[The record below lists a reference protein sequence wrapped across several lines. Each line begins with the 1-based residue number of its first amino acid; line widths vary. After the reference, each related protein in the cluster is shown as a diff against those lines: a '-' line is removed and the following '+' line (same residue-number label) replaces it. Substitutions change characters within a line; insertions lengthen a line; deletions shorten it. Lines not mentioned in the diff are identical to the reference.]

1 MRNPDF
7 DQLRRVLD
15 HKEPGRATLF
25 EFFLNDKLYARLAE
39 APALPQGDLGARQ
52 RLVVKAFA
60 VAGYDYVTTTPSNLT
75 FPTQD
80 AQHGQSSRSMNDT
93 AVIRDRATLAA
104 YPWQDPDKADF
115 SVLEKTAAGLLKGMK
130 IIIYGPC
137 GVLENTMALMGYE
150 GLCLMLA
157 DDPELARDV
166 FDAVGSRLLRM
177 YEIGLQ
183 HPAVGAAIVND
194 DWGFAT
200 QTMLSP
206 AQMRQY
212 IFPWQRKMVQ
222 AIHRAGRPAI
232 LHSCGQLE
240 AIMDEVI
247 DDLKF
252 DGKHSYEDKILPV
265 EQAYE
270 RWGKR
275 LAILGGIDLD
285 FVCRSAPAAVEARS
299 RAMFERSRGRGSYAL
314 GTGNSVPEYVP
325 QENYFAMT
333 RAALA

>member
-1 MRNPDF
+1 
-7 DQLRRVLD
+7 
-15 HKEPGRATLF
+15 
-25 EFFLNDKLYARLAE
+25 
-39 APALPQGDLGARQ
+39 
-52 RLVVKAFA
+52 
-60 VAGYDYVTTTPSNLT
+60 
-75 FPTQD
+75 
-80 AQHGQSSRSMNDT
+80 
-93 AVIRDRATLAA
+93 
-104 YPWQDPDKADF
+104 
-115 SVLEKTAAGLLKGMK
+115 
-130 IIIYGPC
+130 
-137 GVLENTMALMGYE
+137 
-150 GLCLMLA
+150 
-157 DDPELARDV
+157 
-166 FDAVGSRLLRM
+166 M

-212 IFPWQRKMVQ
+212 IFPWQRQMVQ

-285 FVCRSAPAAVEARS
+285 FVCRSAPEAVEARS
-299 RAMFERSRGRGSYAL
+299 RAMLERSRGRGSYAL

-325 QENYFAMT
+325 LENYFAMT
-333 RAALA
+333 RAALG